1 MPHSPSRRLLL
12 AGSLGAL
19 APIIFAST
27 PKTITATTSDF
38 SSTAHET
45 QDNVP
50 ESLTFSPAAPPK
62 PNEGFNVAA
71 IAKQPW
77 SAPMTRLPGEGHY
90 IAWTVD
96 DGVSPETIRA
106 YAEFAA
112 RTGVRLTFFVNMTY
126 VGFTQ
131 NVDVLKPLVQTGQ
144 LQIANHTFSHPDLKT
159 LKDDQIKHELEKNEA
174 EIQRVFGVSAK
185 PYFRPPYG
193 SYDARVLKVAAS
205 VGYTRPVL
213 WEGTLGDEAKTS
225 ARVIYMRSLK
235 YVLPQRILLGHLNF
249 TTIIP
254 LLDRLAG
261 LVAERKLITVTLND
275 YFEGLTEEER
285 KASEPKPE
293 DKKDEKKE
301 EPASPAPAAGS
312 GLGTTGN

>member
-45 QDNVP
+45 QDNIP
-50 ESLTFSPAAPPK
+50 ESLTFSPTAPLK

-71 IAKQPW
+71 LAKQPW
-77 SAPMTRLPGEGHY
+77 SAPMTRLPGEGRY

-131 NVDVLKPLVQTGQ
+131 NVDALSMPVRAVRRVWPPLCRNSYWRGLLRYGAGKRYPAPVPTRSNAYLPLPGNVRAEPSAQNNVWQTKRTNRFSTANVPLPHVPMPSRRKWMCRAPLRPSKPATAVWRD
-144 LQIANHTFSHPDLKT
+144 SKY
-159 LKDDQIKHELEKNEA
+159 
-174 EIQRVFGVSAK
+174 K
-185 PYFRPPYG
+185 PFH
-193 SYDARVLKVAAS
+193 SLLLFA
-205 VGYTRPVL
+205 
-213 WEGTLGDEAKTS
+213 AKTQISLTGSWES
-225 ARVIYMRSLK
+225 AVGVI
-235 YVLPQRILLGHLNF
+235 G
-249 TTIIP
+249 
-254 LLDRLAG
+254 LA
-261 LVAERKLITVTLND
+261 
-275 YFEGLTEEER
+275 
-285 KASEPKPE
+285 
-293 DKKDEKKE
+293 
-301 EPASPAPAAGS
+301 
-312 GLGTTGN
+312 

>member
-45 QDNVP
+45 QDNIP
-50 ESLTFSPAAPPK
+50 ESLTFSPTAPPK

-71 IAKQPW
+71 LAKQPW
-77 SAPMTRLPGEGHY
+77 SAPMTRLPGEGRY

-144 LQIANHTFSHPDLKT
+144 LQIANHTFSHPDLK
-159 LKDDQIKHELEKNEA
+159 NS
-174 EIQRVFGVSAK
+174 QR
-185 PYFRPPYG
+185 
-193 SYDARVLKVAAS
+193 
-205 VGYTRPVL
+205 
-213 WEGTLGDEAKTS
+213 
-225 ARVIYMRSLK
+225 
-235 YVLPQRILLGHLNF
+235 
-249 TTIIP
+249 
-254 LLDRLAG
+254 
-261 LVAERKLITVTLND
+261 
-275 YFEGLTEEER
+275 
-285 KASEPKPE
+285 
-293 DKKDEKKE
+293 
-301 EPASPAPAAGS
+301 
-312 GLGTTGN
+312 

>member
-1 MPHSPSRRLLL
+1 
-12 AGSLGAL
+12 
-19 APIIFAST
+19 
-27 PKTITATTSDF
+27 
-38 SSTAHET
+38 
-45 QDNVP
+45 
-50 ESLTFSPAAPPK
+50 
-62 PNEGFNVAA
+62 
-71 IAKQPW
+71 
-77 SAPMTRLPGEGHY
+77 MTRLPGEGRY

-285 KASEPKPE
+285 KASEPKSE
-293 DKKDEKKE
+293 EKKDDKKE

>member
-50 ESLTFSPAAPPK
+50 ESLTFSPAAPTK
-62 PNEGFNVAA
+62 PNAGFNVAT

-77 SAPMTRLPGEGHY
+77 SAPMTRLPGE
-90 IAWTVD
+90 
-96 DGVSPETIRA
+96 A

-285 KASEPKPE
+285 KASEPKSE
-293 DKKDEKKE
+293 EKKDDKKE
-301 EPASPAPAAGS
+301 EPATPAPAAGS
-312 GLGTTGN
+312 GLGAAGN